1 MAGAAAFTQMMAD
14 ATPMGMKDTSAS
26 MTLTWPEPLK
36 PQSGAPVTRINT
48 LFRSADVHNRVLRMA
63 ELYFTRGQ
71 MNELKQMIG
80 MAVGGGRYV
89 EPTWTLAEGQ
99 AIMAVPGFAE
109 KLQKEGV
116 AAFYDYVFTID
127 WLIHRIETLE
137 SLLSLLG
144 DTQRSS
150 PDEIRFLQTQLD
162 AVLMSP
168 HGMPWYM
175 WEREGVQRLLTPDP
189 TAPDSKLADSAGPY
203 VQLLT
208 GQRKLQTVPD
218 PFDAFVKQLENGSA
232 FKGAVPQ
239 PLTPSSSLNA
249 IDELLPMCLAA
260 QEAVLLTSPLWND
273 LIALGQGLYRVQLT
287 RNAQT
292 ELGLGG
298 GSPIDTGAWI
308 NTFRAGQPVWNQFPS
323 ADPAGSSPDRSD
335 VTLIN
340 AHDFVPVDTS
350 VNTNACIFGSSVT
363 VIDDAVSAAGSN
375 PRRGNLARALQ
386 AAHLLTPTLIK
397 ESKSTSSTIKPKVSA
412 SGDSTLSG
420 SGPKLLDE
428 AKCIAA
434 FLQPKTKDC
443 AVYAACGLGL
453 YFSAADL
460 TALEAEFVAA
470 GDKLDVLRRRCLTHS
485 GSGGAIASYV
495 CTGVGVRGTLAAENG
510 NVDTP
515 LVLRVTPKI
524 LEACIKRM
532 PEGHPT
538 KWMPKLWDAMQKAV
552 TYDAA
557 DVKRQQLDPSVRL
570 DRPAR
575 TLIDYARG
583 RIKDLE
589 MRYGALRNGR
599 ANLPLHPLATAQDLF
614 SPEYSTGGVLSQH
627 RALPQCPVGTVPLIF
642 DTVRRQRL
650 TPQQW
655 QKQVVEVNGQKML
668 PDTLEVQ
675 ACLPGRP
682 VNTVMGAKPQ

>member
-162 AVLMSP
+162 AVMMSP

-175 WEREGVQRLLTPDP
+175 WEREGVQRVLTENPADP
-189 TAPDSKLADSAGPY
+189 QNRVNATYSRFF
-203 VQLLT
+203 QLLT
-208 GQRKLQTVPD
+208 GQAALATD
-218 PFDAFVKQLENGSA
+218 PLAAFAKQVENGAA
-232 FKGAVPQ
+232 FDGKTPLALAVSPVVASNEQ
-239 PLTPSSSLNA
+239 KLLSL
-249 IDELLPMCLAA
+249 CVAA
-260 QEAVLLTSPLWND
+260 QEAVLLSSPLWND

-287 RNAQT
+287 RNAMT
-292 ELGLGG
+292 ELGVE
-298 GSPIDTGAWI
+298 SASATVEPGAWI
-308 NTFRAGQPVWNQFPS
+308 NTFRAAQPVLNVFPS
-323 ADPAGSSPDRSD
+323 NLRTDSSDTFLTNS
-335 VTLIN
+335 
-340 AHDFVPVDTS
+340 HDFEPESSSVATDHSCFKDAMELLDKQSGAVRSPFKKAVDLTPAVKAAALSTASPPVLGPPNNSDDTS
-350 VNTNACIFGSSVT
+350 RSKGGTT
-363 VIDDAVSAAGSN
+363 K
-375 PRRGNLARALQ
+375 PLQ
-386 AAHLLTPTLIK
+386 SELQC
-397 ESKSTSSTIKPKVSA
+397 V
-412 SGDSTLSG
+412 
-420 SGPKLLDE
+420 
-428 AKCIAA
+428 AA
-434 FLQPKTKDC
+434 FLQPKLKDC
-443 AVYAACGLGL
+443 APYTAAGLGL
-453 YFSAADL
+453 FFPDADL
-460 TALEAEFVAA
+460 KAFDDEIAAA
-470 GDKLDVLRRRCLTHS
+470 GQKIDVMLRRCLTHN
-485 GSGGAIASYV
+485 GSGGAIGCYV
-495 CTGVGVRGTLAAENG
+495 CTGVGERA
-510 NVDTP
+510 
-515 LVLRVTPKI
+515 VLGGGGSALPQVFRVTPKI

-532 PEGHPT
+532 PEGHPV

-642 DTVRRQRL
+642 DTVRRQQL
-650 TPQQW
+650 TTQQW

-682 VNTVMGAKPQ
+682 VNTVMGTAK